1 MKPEMKKKLDEVN
14 DQIEGLRVDAQTKF
28 AAFEKA
34 RDEFAAKGADANDT
48 ESEAFKSAE
57 AVHREY
63 AEVCEKVTDLERV
76 RDGVFKMAAV
86 GIDKMPAAP
95 AVAPVSP
102 RDAVDSPEGKSLIE
116 AMADRIMASDELKQ
130 IQQAVSMS
138 SVAIGV
144 KSLGKGL
151 DRAEAKALLTGLS
164 DTSAGAFITNQR
176 VGFVQAGYRMPSVL
190 NMITMGQTNVDAVE
204 YAREDTPVLNA
215 AEVAE
220 ATSAAVI
227 DGTTVTATAGGLKP
241 EAAIT
246 YTKITE
252 TVKTIANWIPASRR
266 SLEDVGQLRTLIEAR
281 LRYALQF
288 RLEAQIINGD
298 GAGENFRGIL
308 NTSGV
313 LTQAKGAD
321 TVVDAIHKGV
331 TQIRLGYFEP
341 SGVAL
346 HPNDWQ
352 GIRLSKNT
360 QGDYYYGPPA
370 LAGQQSL
377 WGLMISPTT
386 AQPAGTGLVGDFG
399 QAALWMRSGVEVMA
413 SDSHADFFTRNLV
426 AILAEM
432 RAAFGVLVPSAFCKV
447 TGL

>member
-14 DQIEGLRVDAQTKF
+14 DQIEGLRVDAQTKY

-34 RDEFAAKGADANDT
+34 RDEFTAAGNDANVTD
-48 ESEAFKSAE
+48 SDAFKAAE

-63 AEVCEKVTDLERV
+63 ADVCEKTTDLERV
-76 RDGVFKMAAV
+76 RDGLFKMAAT
-86 GIDKMPAAP
+86 GTTSGPAIPPQSALE
-95 AVAPVSP
+95 
-102 RDAVDSPEGKSLIE
+102 AVDSPEGKSLVE
-116 AMADRIMASDELKQ
+116 TMADRIIESDEFKS
-130 IQQAVSMS
+130 IQQAIGMS
-138 SVAIGV
+138 SAAIGV

-151 DRAEAKALLTGLS
+151 DRTELKAVLTGTS
-164 DTSAGAFITNQR
+164 DTSGGAFITNER
-176 VGFVQAGYRMPSVL
+176 LGYVQAGYRPPSIL
-190 NMITMGQTNVDAVE
+190 NLITMGSTNVDAVE

-227 DGTTVTATAGGLKP
+227 DGTTITATAGGLKP

-246 YTKITE
+246 FTKITE
-252 TVKTIANWIPASRR
+252 TVKTIANWIPATRR

-288 RLEAQIINGD
+288 RLEAQIVNGD
-298 GAGENFRGIL
+298 GTGENMRGIL
-308 NTSGV
+308 NTTGI

-321 TVVDAIHKGV
+321 TIVDAIHKGI

-341 SGVAL
+341 NGVAL

-352 GIRLSKNT
+352 TVRLAKDT

-370 LAGQQSL
+370 LAGIQAL
-377 WGLMISPTT
+377 WGLTVVPST
-386 AQPAGTGLVGDFG
+386 AEPVGTGLVGDFT
-399 QAALWMRSGVEVMA
+399 QAALWMRSGVQVMA

-426 AILAEM
+426 AVLAEM
-432 RAAFGVLVPSAFCKV
+432 RAAFGVLVPAAFTKV